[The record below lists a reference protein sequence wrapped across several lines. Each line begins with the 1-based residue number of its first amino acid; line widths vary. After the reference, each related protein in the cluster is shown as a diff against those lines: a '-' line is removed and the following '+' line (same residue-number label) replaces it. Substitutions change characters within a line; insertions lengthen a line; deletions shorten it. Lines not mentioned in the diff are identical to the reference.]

1 MSPSELA
8 APLPLSPA
16 PSLVVDDSPGFQPA
30 DTRLNPP
37 SDTVSPPPP
46 SPCQEPLVPLDSAT
60 PSLPDYQAETPS
72 HQGSD
77 TLSPECTS
85 PSPCVGRRLPFSPS
99 SPSESSVPR
108 AQKRV
113 AHMREADESALE
125 RCSFHN
131 NRAGFPSS
139 RTIISTARSGVP
151 SPFPR
156 ASQALRF
163 LERKTRAVRPSR
175 SRFLRKQVLRAVP
188 KRTRC
193 IPSPTIFRSAAIPRS
208 FQRVVA
214 KIAPQYQQAQSP
226 ASSVCVCPPSF
237 TAQRGGER
245 NRVVSRRA
253 KVG

>member
-1 MSPSELA
+1 MPPSELA
-8 APLPLSPA
+8 SPLPLSPA
-16 PSLVVDDSPGFQPA
+16 PSLVVDDSPGFQPV
-30 DTRLNPP
+30 DTRLSPP

-46 SPCQEPLVPLDSAT
+46 SPCQEPLVPLDTAT
-60 PSLPDYQAETPS
+60 PSLPDWQAETPS
-72 HQGSD
+72 HQGGD
-77 TLSPECTS
+77 TLSHECTS
-85 PSPCVGRRLPFSPS
+85 PSPYVGRRLPFSPS

-175 SRFLRKQVLRAVP
+175 SRFLQKQVLRAVP

-226 ASSVCVCPPSF
+226 ASSVCVSPLLYSA
-237 TAQRGGER
+237 TR
-245 NRVVSRRA
+245 RRA
-253 KVG
+253 KPCGVT